1 MSDLTVLLTGQD
13 LANYLKER
21 FPPQE
26 LETTVNKLI
35 KNIGA
40 RGNMQHIK
48 PIQGESPLS
57 KHVRC
62 WINNQVEDDSYDA
75 ASVIREVT
83 EHGCQSGIVGD
94 LIYYSDTV
102 KFYKKHRGDISALLA
117 EILDS
122 CGCGVS
128 GLFGDSWDEL
138 DPLADDTQNQN
149 LLAWFGF
156 EETARNIA
164 NEIGVEL

>member
-1 MSDLTVLLTGQD
+1 MTKS
-13 LANYLKER
+13 
-21 FPPQE
+21 
-26 LETTVNKLI
+26 
-35 KNIGA
+35 
-40 RGNMQHIK
+40 IK
-48 PIQGESPLS
+48 PIEGESSLS

-62 WINNQVEDDSYDA
+62 WINNQVQDDSYNA
-75 ASVIREVT
+75 ESVIREVT
-83 EHGCQSGIVGD
+83 AHGCQSGIVGD

-117 EILDS
+117 EMLEA
-122 CGCGVS
+122 CGGGVS

-156 EETARNIA
+156 EETARQIA
-164 NEIGVEL
+164 DQIGVEL

>member
-26 LETTVNKLI
+26 VEKAVNKLI

-48 PIQGESPLS
+48 PIQGESALS
-57 KHVRC
+57 KRVRC
-62 WINNQVEDDSYDA
+62 WINNQIQDDSYNA
-75 ASVIREVT
+75 ESVIREVT
-83 EHGCQSGIVGD
+83 AHGCQSGIVGD

-117 EILDS
+117 EAI
-122 CGCGVS
+122 
-128 GLFGDSWDEL
+128 DSWDEL

-156 EETARNIA
+156 EETARQIA
-164 NEIGVEL
+164 DQIGVEL